1 VLLTLLSQATPT
13 LDITP
18 ANVLSA
24 LALLFAI
31 VGYFRKESR
40 EDGQTVAQRLKK
52 AETKLAEHDQLHT
65 GQVQAREDLARI
77 LQGEMKQ
84 LADTVNRRCDV
95 MERDTAKVEQMR
107 LDMASMQEKLTRLPA
122 MEVKLD
128 ELHTMLTKFLAAK

>member
-1 VLLTLLSQATPT
+1 MLLALLSQATPT

-24 LALLFAI
+24 AALLFAI
-31 VGYFRKESR
+31 VAYFRKESR

-52 AETKLAEHDQLHT
+52 VEVKAVEHDQLHT
-65 GQVQAREDLARI
+65 GQVQAREQLAQV
-77 LQGEMKQ
+77 LQGEMKRME
-84 LADTVNRRCDV
+84 AEVDRRCTA

-107 LDMASMQEKLTRLPA
+107 LDMASMQEQLKRLPG

-128 ELHTMLTKFLAAK
+128 DLHTLLTKFLASK